1 MKKTLL
7 ILLTSIL
14 PVGSVSAQVA
24 QRVTKII
31 VGYPAG
37 GGTDALARSLAQSL
51 AAKWDQTVLVENKVG
66 AAGALASEY
75 VSKAAGDG
83 LTLLFTDAAPIVILP
98 NLKPEMTAIVG
109 RLAPIAVAGR
119 QTPALAIN
127 GKIPAKNLL
136 EFIEYAKKN
145 PGIAYGTAGVGSYFH
160 IAMEQVQQ
168 RAGIKL
174 LHVPYKGVPP
184 MLTDLIGGEI
194 KLTFA
199 TMPSLDQFDK
209 DKRLKILA
217 VATEKR
223 TPLRP
228 DIPTM
233 AESGLPDF
241 AIRVWFGVFAPAG
254 TPADIQDKLNA
265 DLNSILNDPNFA
277 KSALN
282 PQFVTASTESRNQ
295 FAATVKADTERWA
308 QLIRTLNIKPD

>member
-1 MKKTLL
+1 MKKSLL
-7 ILLTSIL
+7 ILLAAFVA
-14 PVGSVSAQVA
+14 VGSVSAQVA
-24 QRVTKII
+24 PRVTKII

-51 AAKWDQTVLVENKVG
+51 AAKWNHPVLVENKVG
-66 AAGALASEY
+66 ASGALAADF
-75 VSKAAGDG
+75 VSKAPGDG
-83 LTLLFTDAAPIVILP
+83 QTLLFTDAAPIVILP
-98 NLKPEMTAIVG
+98 SLKPEMAAVVS

-127 GKIPAKNLL
+127 GKIPAKNFS
-136 EFIEYAKKN
+136 EFVDYARKN
-145 PGIAYGTAGVGSYFH
+145 PGIGYGTSGVGSYFH

-217 VATEKR
+217 VATDRR
-223 TPLRP
+223 TPQRP

-265 DLNSILNDPNFA
+265 DVNSILNDPNFA
-277 KSALN
+277 KSALD
-282 PQFVTASTESRNQ
+282 PQFVTSSPESRTQ
-295 FAATVKADTERWA
+295 FTATVKSDAERWG
-308 QLIRTLNIKPD
+308 QLIRSLSIKAE